1 MLTFSSNVS
10 VAGNLSITG
19 DLSYDDVS
27 ADSAVFSGSVA
38 IGNNLTADS
47 VYNSYNRNHY
57 DKCRPTIY

>member
-1 MLTFSSNVS
+1 MQKFSSNVS
-10 VAGNLSITG
+10 VGGNLTITG

-47 VYNSYNRNHY
+47 ATINTIATNY
-57 DKCRPTIY
+57 KCRPTIY